1 MDFLALHRKGL
12 EEVLYADLALQANHQ
27 FRRGLARCH
36 DRRSVLHFLDIAGLD
51 DFLDLLGRKGGEFFC
66 SFQRPANDAVEDD
79 VPDVLGLDAEEEL
92 VPADYQAVGAGDSFC
107 LSAPGRVRLE
117 TALSEDVSGLEHHW
131 SAVCHFNLD
140 FSILDEV
147 DAVGQIAE
155 MEYHCVLLE
164 AGLVHVCGQR
174 FLLRGGQPA
183 EDWGATNVVEDE
195 AVAVPGQLFHLA
207 LQVLLA
213 ERDEL
218 ALRLSHGSCRPL
230 GHVDQRHIAEYAALS
245 QHLPH
250 QPALSLQLDADG
262 ASRDDEGE
270 VGLIIYAEDVCVGT
284 DLEALHGGDQLHPLV
299 VSELIEEDMPLEDVA
314 ELHDLSARQLTGK
327 RLKWRS
333 KLARG
338 RGGKVVYEVAALTAH
353 R

>member
-12 EEVLYADLALQANHQ
+12 EEVLDADLALQANRQ
-27 FRRGLARCH
+27 FRRGLASCH
-36 DRRSVLHFLDIAGLD
+36 DRRPVLHFLDAAGLD
-51 DFLDLLGRKGGEFFC
+51 DFLDLLGRKGGELFC

-79 VPDVLGLDAEEEL
+79 IPDILGLDAEEEL
-92 VPADYQAVGAGDSFC
+92 VPANYQAVGAGDGLC

-117 TALSEDVSGLEHHW
+117 TSLSEDVSGLEHHR
-131 SAVCHFNLD
+131 SAVWHLDLD

-147 DAVGQIAE
+147 DAVGQIAQV
-155 MEYHCVLLE
+155 EYHCVLLE
-164 AGLVHVCGQR
+164 ARLVHVGGQR

-183 EDWGATNVVEDE
+183 EDWGAINVVEDE

-213 ERDEL
+213 ECDEL

-230 GHVDQRHIAEYAALS
+230 SHVDQRHIAEDAALS
-245 QHLPH
+245 EHLPH

-270 VGLIIYAEDVCVGT
+270 VGLIIDAEDVCVGA

-299 VSELIEEDMPLEDVA
+299 VGELIEEDMPLEDAA
-314 ELHDLSARQLTGK
+314 ELHDLSARQLAGK
-327 RLKWRS
+327 RLKGRS
-333 KLARG
+333 KRDWG
-338 RGGKVVYEVAALTAH
+338 RGGKVVDEVAALTAH